1 MPIVAARYPK
11 QSKIAYI
18 PAQLPRI
25 LKRQSIT
32 PKDANTLAQR
42 LRRKVSEIVTDATP
56 MTITISIGI
65 SRFDTAELF
74 ESGLENYDQL
84 LKEADEALYHA
95 KRAGRNCVAY
105 YSHQASR
112 YLILAQTV
120 AEVRIFCA
128 CSFLK

>member
-1 MPIVAARYPK
+1 
-11 QSKIAYI
+11 
-18 PAQLPRI
+18 
-25 LKRQSIT
+25 
-32 PKDANTLAQR
+32 
-42 LRRKVSEIVTDATP
+42 

-105 YSHQASR
+105 YSH
-112 YLILAQTV
+112 
-120 AEVRIFCA
+120 
-128 CSFLK
+128 